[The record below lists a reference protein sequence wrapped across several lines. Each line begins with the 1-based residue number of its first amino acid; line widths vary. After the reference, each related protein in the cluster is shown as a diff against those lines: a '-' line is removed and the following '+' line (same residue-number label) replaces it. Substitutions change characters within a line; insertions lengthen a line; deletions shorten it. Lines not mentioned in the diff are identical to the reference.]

1 VYTLV
6 FLALFLWKVIC
17 IIKYERLYFYYP

>member
-1 VYTLV
+1 MYTLV

>member
-1 VYTLV
+1 MYTLG

-17 IIKYERLYFYYP
+17 IIKYEKLYFYYP